1 MYPYIAI
8 TRYSTLIKLNP
19 AGKNPPEIPSR
30 VLTSPDTS
38 PLVIDSYMCSV
49 SSRDETAEAA
59 HLLATVA
66 PFLVEIVKLRP

>member
-1 MYPYIAI
+1 MYMYPYQNINQ
-8 TRYSTLIKLNP
+8 TRRE
-19 AGKNPPEIPSR
+19 NPPEISSR

-38 PLVIDSYMCSV
+38 PLVIDSYMCRV

-66 PFLVEIVKLRP
+66 PFLVEIVRLRPQNF